1 MKNVILII
9 LFVSTGIA
17 VRAQT
22 QQEQSIL
29 DLSKK
34 KFQWMITMNYDSLE
48 PVLDER
54 MVFIHSNGWGETKT
68 EFIQDIK
75 SGKLRYTSIN
85 VLEASVRLYPGSAV
99 IIGRGKFNV
108 KLDGKDLEFD
118 LKYTEFYVQMNGKW
132 LLASRHSNRL
142 L

>member
-1 MKNVILII
+1 MKKIILII
-9 LFVSTGIA
+9 LFVSAGIA
-17 VRAQT
+17 VQAQT
-22 QQEQSIL
+22 QQEQAII

-48 PVLDER
+48 PMLDEK
-54 MVFIHSNGWGETKT
+54 MVFIHSNGWAETKT

-75 SGKLRYTSIN
+75 SAKLRYTSIN
-85 VLEASVRLYPGSAV
+85 VLEASARVYPASAV
-99 IIGRGKFNV
+99 VIGRGKFNV

-118 LKYTEFYVQMNGKW
+118 LKYTEFYIQKDGKW

-142 L
+142 Q

>member
-1 MKNVILII
+1 MKNTILIFSFLL
-9 LFVSTGIA
+9 LFVA
-17 VRAQT
+17 ANAQT
-22 QQEQSIL
+22 PKEQSIL

-34 KFQWMITMNYDSLE
+34 KFQWMVTLNYDSLE

-54 MVFIHSNGWGETKT
+54 MVFIHSNGWSETKT
-68 EFIQDIK
+68 EFIEDIK
-75 SGKLRYTSIN
+75 SGKLRYSSIT
-85 VLEASVRLYPGSAV
+85 VTEATARLYPGSAV

-118 LKYTEFYVQMNGKW
+118 LKYTEFYIQRNGKW

-142 L
+142 Q

>member
-1 MKNVILII
+1 M
-9 LFVSTGIA
+9 GIA
-17 VRAQT
+17 VRAQST
-22 QQEQSIL
+22 QEQAIL

-34 KFQWMITMNYDSLE
+34 KFQWMVTMKYDSLE

-75 SGKLRYTSIN
+75 SGKLRYSSIN
-85 VLEASVRLYPGSAV
+85 VLEASVRLYPNAAV

-118 LKYTEFYVQMNGKW
+118 LKYTEFYIQKNGKW

-142 L
+142 Q

>member
-1 MKNVILII
+1 MKSTILIFSFLLI
-9 LFVSTGIA
+9 CVAAI
-17 VRAQT
+17 AQT
-22 QQEQSIL
+22 QQEQAIL

-34 KFQWMITMNYDSLE
+34 KFHWMITMKYDSLE

-54 MVFIHSNGWGETKT
+54 MVFIHSNGWSETKT
-68 EFIQDIK
+68 EFIEDIK
-75 SGKLRYTSIN
+75 SGKLRYTAIN
-85 VLEASVRLYPGSAV
+85 VLEASARVYPGSAV

-118 LKYTEFYVQMNGKW
+118 LKYTEFYVQKNGKW

-142 L
+142 Q

>member
-1 MKNVILII
+1 MKNLILII
-9 LFVSTGIA
+9 LFISTGVA
-17 VRAQT
+17 VHAQA
-22 QQEQSIL
+22 QQEQAIL

-54 MVFIHSNGWGETKT
+54 MIFIHSNGWGETKT

-75 SGKLRYTSIN
+75 SGKLIYTSIN

-118 LKYTEFYVQMNGKW
+118 LKYTEFYVQKNGKW

-142 L
+142 Q

>member
-1 MKNVILII
+1 MKNSILILVFI
-9 LFVSTGIA
+9 SISITA
-17 VRAQT
+17 HAQI
-22 QQEQSIL
+22 QQEQAIL
-29 DLSKK
+29 ELSKK

-54 MVFIHSNGWGETKT
+54 MVFIHSNGWGEIKT
-68 EFIQDIK
+68 EFIEDIK
-75 SGKLRYTSIN
+75 TGKLRYTSIN
-85 VLEASVRLYPGSAV
+85 VLEASVRLYSGSAV

-118 LKYTEFYVQMNGKW
+118 LKYTEFYVQKNGKW

-142 L
+142 Q